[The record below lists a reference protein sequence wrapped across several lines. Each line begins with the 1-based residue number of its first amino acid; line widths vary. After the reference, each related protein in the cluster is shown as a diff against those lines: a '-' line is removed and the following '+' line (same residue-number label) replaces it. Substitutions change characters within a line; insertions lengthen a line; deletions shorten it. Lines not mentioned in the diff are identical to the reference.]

1 MTSILAP
8 TENATGNSPR
18 EGSGGDVHSEKRD
31 MLLRRCAS
39 LALKARVERIVLGEV
54 ADAVPLG
61 LLLVEIASWEP
72 GTLTES
78 ESDLAAITAAAL
90 EDLRAGLVQN
100 DLTTEVEAVD
110 NALAVLRRPVAA

>member
-39 LALKARVERIVLGEV
+39 LALKARVE
-54 ADAVPLG
+54 
-61 LLLVEIASWEP
+61 
-72 GTLTES
+72 
-78 ESDLAAITAAAL
+78 
-90 EDLRAGLVQN
+90 
-100 DLTTEVEAVD
+100 AVD